1 MLTTYEYLIS
11 AILSYM
17 GPKMNESSSSML
29 SPKKNRTIMMMGG
42 GGSFRNGQQLQN
54 LDRFLDHKKERMFFM
69 IINLL
74 RMRPNIF
81 MEQINAFKARCD
93 MR

>member
-1 MLTTYEYLIS
+1 M
-11 AILSYM
+11 
-17 GPKMNESSSSML
+17 
-29 SPKKNRTIMMMGG
+29 
-42 GGSFRNGQQLQN
+42 
-54 LDRFLDHKKERMFFM
+54 DRLLDHKKERMFFM

-93 MR
+93 MRQNSSRGMLIFSSEDVDAALDMLSNTS

>member
-1 MLTTYEYLIS
+1 MLI
-11 AILSYM
+11 
-17 GPKMNESSSSML
+17 
-29 SPKKNRTIMMMGG
+29 
-42 GGSFRNGQQLQN
+42 
-54 LDRFLDHKKERMFFM
+54 M

-93 MR
+93 MRQNAARGMLIFASEDVDEAMEMLSNTSQTHPLELS